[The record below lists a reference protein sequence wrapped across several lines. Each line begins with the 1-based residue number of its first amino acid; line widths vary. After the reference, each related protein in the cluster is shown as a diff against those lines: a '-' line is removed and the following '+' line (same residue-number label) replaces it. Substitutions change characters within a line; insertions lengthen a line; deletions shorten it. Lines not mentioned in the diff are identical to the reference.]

1 MDEISVVIDDIDK
14 IHIYGDKKP
23 HNGKSITR
31 IEVSPNEKC
40 LVTYSED
47 DESIVC
53 WNVES
58 SKGEGPLT
66 PDFTSNKVDNHI
78 EQICVS
84 DNMELVYTYEF
95 LNRKEIKIRDMKN
108 EQEIQLG
115 CGLGELGE
123 HEYCTFNLNS
133 ANFIL
138 HGSVNDYDLLMIYS
152 TQTKNNKWWCKRMY
166 NIPKDFKLISV
177 PNYDNNIYLFS
188 NNFIYEWNLLTEKR
202 TRIFGND
209 ETKYDYKKFRK
220 DIRISIDK
228 KFIYIR
234 IKDKIVIYSI
244 ELEIPIASLDIN
256 NDIQLYNLMNRI
268 ILNLHLLLPLL
279 STNSKI
285 WNFVMKY
292 CWKECLDQNEQLQFE
307 ISCDNIQTK
316 TKYAFQI
323 LDGYVWKAELKKKI
337 ANMNFVNELYVKII
351 EDLNS
356 DEFNDN
362 KRDEKI
368 IEYLS
373 SDEFDDAKK
382 INMEAYKKYE
392 HLNIHLFSPY
402 MNTIR
407 KLFKDKSNVKYN
419 LKLESLEQNSI
430 RWEIRSYN
438 ERSILLQVFN
448 VNKKWE
454 LIGSRVENFNIP
466 MDTTIYLLEIESLND
481 IDIILTTSIGLFI
494 YHLNKN
500 NKKISLNYFYYIE
513 LYQDPFRKNY
523 KIFLNETLPSPNYIS
538 FKISNEWVLYVKDNK
553 ESLLKY
559 GVELLKFAIK
569 EQKLELIDNIYKKCI
584 EFFKDDLKNNRMF
597 LNIIT
602 SAMPYLSE
610 YFPDYISRHHFINN
624 IYLNDAFSIYF
635 EVVEKL
641 SRHSKTIPI
650 ITFMVPYVKFVNYPK
665 DYNWFLELI
674 SPQPSPFVNTIS
686 SDIYKTL
693 DGEALINF
701 KWNTYGKYY
710 HSMIWIGFMAF
721 LVCFNAAAEIPQQ
734 YIDESVQ
741 KQLLI
746 ASIILGFIHLGIE
759 IRQFIYYPAKWI
771 SDIGNMLERI
781 VNDDPNNPWNMAPT
795 YQVFENATSLFSN
808 LFILQNPDEN
818 TNMFTN
824 FGTSFFATCLLL
836 TGDTSSLSNWPY
848 EKNPTLM
855 ILIMLF
861 AFIMAIYILNVFI
874 TLFGEAVK
882 DYDDSHLIMKAEHL
896 AKIELFYLLPHQRR
910 WESWFPEVMH
920 YYSSVNKTR
929 KKIKE
934 MFENKEWS
942 TSTSEFSELKE
953 DLLKKLH
960 MIDK

>member
-78 EQICVS
+78 KQICVS

-133 ANFIL
+133 ADFIL

-244 ELEIPIASLDIN
+244 ELEIHIASLDIN

-402 MNTIR
+402 VNTIR

-481 IDIILTTSIGLFI
+481 NDIILTTSIGLFI

-610 YFPDYISRHHFINN
+610 YFPDYISRIFEIYDEYYTIVIRIAKRVMFFFACFI
-624 IYLNDAFSIYF
+624 
-635 EVVEKL
+635 
-641 SRHSKTIPI
+641 
-650 ITFMVPYVKFVNYPK
+650 M
-665 DYNWFLELI
+665 
-674 SPQPSPFVNTIS
+674 
-686 SDIYKTL
+686 
-693 DGEALINF
+693 
-701 KWNTYGKYY
+701 
-710 HSMIWIGFMAF
+710 
-721 LVCFNAAAEIPQQ
+721 
-734 YIDESVQ
+734 
-741 KQLLI
+741 
-746 ASIILGFIHLGIE
+746 IILTSFAYAFYILLSPKMNYSLG
-759 IRQFIYYPAKWI
+759 
-771 SDIGNMLERI
+771 ERI

>member
-133 ANFIL
+133 ADFIL

-610 YFPDYISRHHFINN
+610 YFPDYISRYSLATTMIIDYPTYNIEYQHNDSHLYSFQYPQIVNLTKSILWFKYNLMMDELRRNYKIMFWILIIFQILLILTFLPIYFAIFYILSRHHFINN

-771 SDIGNMLERI
+771 SDIGNMLGMYF
-781 VNDDPNNPWNMAPT
+781 N
-795 YQVFENATSLFSN
+795 
-808 LFILQNPDEN
+808 
-818 TNMFTN
+818 
-824 FGTSFFATCLLL
+824 
-836 TGDTSSLSNWPY
+836 
-848 EKNPTLM
+848 
-855 ILIMLF
+855 
-861 AFIMAIYILNVFI
+861 
-874 TLFGEAVK
+874 
-882 DYDDSHLIMKAEHL
+882 
-896 AKIELFYLLPHQRR
+896 
-910 WESWFPEVMH
+910 
-920 YYSSVNKTR
+920 
-929 KKIKE
+929 
-934 MFENKEWS
+934 
-942 TSTSEFSELKE
+942 
-953 DLLKKLH
+953 
-960 MIDK
+960 